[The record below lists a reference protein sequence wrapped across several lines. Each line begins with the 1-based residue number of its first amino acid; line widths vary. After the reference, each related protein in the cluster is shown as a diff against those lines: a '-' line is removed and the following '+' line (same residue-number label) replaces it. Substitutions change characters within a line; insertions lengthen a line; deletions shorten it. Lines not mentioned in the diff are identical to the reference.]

1 MTEPLEIERKFL
13 IEMPDR
19 TMLDRCPVRWEIWQT
34 YLLSRPGVSARVR
47 RRVGETE
54 QFFHT
59 EKQRLTDRTCVER
72 EREIDAREYEALLA
86 QRDPARVTIHKVRY
100 CLPEG
105 GLVFEI
111 DVYPFWRRLAVMEV
125 ELQRED
131 QSFTAPRGLRVLRE
145 VSGDRRLKNAA
156 LAGHVPPE
164 EELLA
169 EAAGNGIT
177 VEAAGNGITPLHGS
191 PECGKII

>member
-13 IEMPDR
+13 IEMPER
-19 TMLDRCPVRWEIWQT
+19 AVLDRCPTRWEIWQT
-34 YLLSRPGVSARVR
+34 YLLAPPGISARVR

-59 EKQRLTDRTCVER
+59 EKLRRTDRTCVER
-72 EREIDAREYEALLA
+72 EREITRAEYEMLLR
-86 QRDPARVTIHKVRY
+86 QQDPDRVTIHKERD
-100 CLPEG
+100 CLP
-105 GLVFEI
+105 
-111 DVYPFWRRLAVMEV
+111 VMEV

-131 QSFTAPRGLRVLRE
+131 QGFTVPRGLRVLRE
-145 VSGDRRLKNAA
+145 VSGDWRLKNAA

-169 EAAGNGIT
+169 EMEENG
-177 VEAAGNGITPLHGS
+177 GFSLHEGA
-191 PECGKII
+191 ECGKIS

>member
-19 TMLDRCPVRWEIWQT
+19 TLLDRCPVRWEIWQT

-47 RRVGETE
+47 RRMGETE

-86 QRDPARVTIHKVRY
+86 QRDPARVTIHKMRY

-131 QSFTAPRGLRVLRE
+131 QSFTVPRGLRVLRE
-145 VSGDRRLKNAA
+145 VSGDWRLKNAA

-169 EAAGNGIT
+169 EMEENG
-177 VEAAGNGITPLHGS
+177 GFSLHEGA
-191 PECGKII
+191 ECGKIN

>member
-1 MTEPLEIERKFL
+1 
-13 IEMPDR
+13 MPDR
-19 TMLDRCPVRWEIWQT
+19 ALLDRCPCGGRCGRPT
-34 YLLSRPGVSARVR
+34 LLSRPGVSARVR

-59 EKQRLTDRTCVER
+59 EKQRRTDRTCVER
-72 EREIDAREYEALLA
+72 EREITRAEYETLLP
-86 QRDPARVTIHKVRY
+86 QRDPARVTIHKERY

-131 QSFTAPRGLRVLRE
+131 QGFTVPRGLRVLRE
-145 VSGDRRLKNAA
+145 VSGDWRLKNAA

-169 EAAGNGIT
+169 EAAENGIFPCMRERS
-177 VEAAGNGITPLHGS
+177 VV
-191 PECGKII
+191 K

>member
-13 IEMPDR
+13 IEMPER
-19 TMLDRCPVRWEIWQT
+19 AVLDRCPTRWEIWQT
-34 YLLSRPGVSARVR
+34 YLLAPPGISARVR

-72 EREIDAREYEALLA
+72 EREITRAEYETLLR
-86 QRDPARVTIHKVRY
+86 QQDPDRVTIHKERY

-131 QSFTAPRGLRVLRE
+131 QGFTVPRGLRVLRE
-145 VSGDRRLKNAA
+145 VSGDWRLKNAA

-169 EAAGNGIT
+169 EMEETGGFS
-177 VEAAGNGITPLHGS
+177 LHEGA
-191 PECGKII
+191 ECGKIS

>member
-13 IEMPDR
+13 IEMPER
-19 TMLDRCPVRWEIWQT
+19 AVLDRCPTRWEIWQT
-34 YLLSRPGVSARVR
+34 YLLAPPGISARVR

-59 EKQRLTDRTCVER
+59 EKLRRTDRTCVER
-72 EREIDAREYEALLA
+72 EREITRAEYETLLR
-86 QRDPARVTIHKVRY
+86 QQDPDRVTIHKERY

-125 ELQRED
+125 
-131 QSFTAPRGLRVLRE
+131 
-145 VSGDRRLKNAA
+145 SGDWRLKNAA

-169 EAAGNGIT
+169 ETEETGGFS
-177 VEAAGNGITPLHGS
+177 LHEGA
-191 PECGKII
+191 ECGKIS

>member
-13 IEMPDR
+13 IEMPER
-19 TMLDRCPVRWEIWQT
+19 AVLDRCPTRWEIWQT
-34 YLLSRPGVSARVR
+34 YLLAPPGISARVR

-59 EKQRLTDRTCVER
+59 EKLRLTDRTCVER
-72 EREIDAREYEALLA
+72 DREIDAREYEALLA
-86 QRDPARVTIHKVRY
+86 QRDPARVTIHKERY

-131 QSFTAPRGLRVLRE
+131 QGFTVPRGLRVRIWPRSVVPKAPDPWPRHGPGSRTASARWWNISAE
-145 VSGDRRLKNAA
+145 RRHIVKTRK
-156 LAGHVPPE
+156 E
-164 EELLA
+164 
-169 EAAGNGIT
+169 
-177 VEAAGNGITPLHGS
+177 
-191 PECGKII
+191 

>member
-1 MTEPLEIERKFL
+1 MSHALGNMADVSAGPSG
-13 IEMPDR
+13 D
-19 TMLDRCPVRWEIWQT
+19 Q
-34 YLLSRPGVSARVR
+34 RPGPPPGGGDGAI
-47 RRVGETE
+47 
-54 QFFHT
+54 FHT
-59 EKQRLTDRTCVER
+59 EKLRRTDRTCVER
-72 EREIDAREYEALLA
+72 EREITRAEYETLLR
-86 QRDPARVTIHKVRY
+86 QQDPDRVTIHKERY

-131 QSFTAPRGLRVLRE
+131 QGFTVPRGLRVLRE
-145 VSGDRRLKNAA
+145 VSGDWRLKNAA

-169 EAAGNGIT
+169 EMEENG
-177 VEAAGNGITPLHGS
+177 GFSLHEGA
-191 PECGKII
+191 ECGKIS

>member
-13 IEMPDR
+13 IEMPER
-19 TMLDRCPVRWEIWQT
+19 AVLDRCPTRWEIWQT
-34 YLLSRPGVSARVR
+34 YLLAPPGISARVR

-59 EKQRLTDRTCVER
+59 EKLRRTDRTCVER
-72 EREIDAREYEALLA
+72 EREITRAEYETLLR
-86 QRDPARVTIHKVRY
+86 QQDPDRVTIHKERY

-131 QSFTAPRGLRVLRE
+131 QGFTVPRGAAGAAGGV
-145 VSGDRRLKNAA
+145 RRLAA
-156 LAGHVPPE
+156 EKRRSGRPC
-164 EELLA
+164 
-169 EAAGNGIT
+169 AAGGGIT
-177 VEAAGNGITPLHGS
+177 GGNG
-191 PECGKII
+191 GKRRFFLA